1 MKKEKRKKRITGSG
15 RVLAELENSKCP
27 GSTPE
32 NLRTQGGRKFLC
44 ERNVLRVLEGRL
56 RNWNRRENAMNY
68 VDELILW
75 RREEKR
81 KEQYSTLEEGV
92 YMNGETLTFGR
103 KDILGVM
110 EIMLPDEWKQMPEKF
125 AKIKYPSEFRPGI
138 ILTSTDLEV
147 NMGFTVFPQ
156 KIPDGTAGKIVE
168 HMQAVIHRS
177 NPDYPMLG
185 RGKLEK
191 TGGSWFAFRSH
202 ALDSDLYNMMMVM
215 SLDGKMLQ
223 GIFNCPYKDYR
234 QWEKVAIKMW
244 ESIIGGMEYESNKI
258 TNRAF

>member
-1 MKKEKRKKRITGSG
+1 
-15 RVLAELENSKCP
+15 
-27 GSTPE
+27 
-32 NLRTQGGRKFLC
+32 
-44 ERNVLRVLEGRL
+44 
-56 RNWNRRENAMNY
+56 
-68 VDELILW
+68 
-75 RREEKR
+75 
-81 KEQYSTLEEGV
+81 
-92 YMNGETLTFGR
+92 
-103 KDILGVM
+103 
-110 EIMLPDEWKQMPEKF
+110 
-125 AKIKYPSEFRPGI
+125 
-138 ILTSTDLEV
+138 
-147 NMGFTVFPQ
+147 MGFTVFPQ